1 MKRHALFFLAC
12 AALAGC
18 QEPADARPPPPP
30 DDPIEIGKRLLA
42 ENQPELALSA
52 FNLGVASAGSA
63 EARAV
68 ALTGAGVALLKLG
81 RGGEARRLLEA
92 ALSLDPELATAHNA
106 LGVAHHDAGRYAAA
120 TASFRRA
127 SELTG
132 GGDPEIR
139 ANLGMAEAA
148 LGDQTANAPTL
159 DEFDYDVI
167 QYGHGVYRLTPR
179 AARPAKESRP

>member
-1 MKRHALFFLAC
+1 M
-12 AALAGC
+12 AAAP
-18 QEPADARPPPPP
+18 PAPPPG
-30 DDPIEIGKRLLA
+30 DPVEIGKRLLA

-52 FNLGVASAGSA
+52 FNRGIASASSA

-92 ALSLDPELATAHNA
+92 ALTLDPELVTAHNA
-106 LGVAHHDAGRYAAA
+106 LGVAHHDARRHAAA
-120 TASFRRA
+120 AASFRRA
-127 SELTG
+127 SELS
-132 GGDPEIR
+132 GGDDPAIR

-148 LGDQTANAPTL
+148 LADDAANVPKL